1 MTSHTQAEVEEGT
14 DWQTVHRLRG
24 GEAGK
29 GQQPQEL
36 MMGLGDDL
44 ITFYTFLELQIYF
57 GPI

>member
-44 ITFYTFLELQIYF
+44 ITFYTFLEL
-57 GPI
+57 